1 MIPVL
6 TVSQMRAID
15 DASIGN
21 DVNTGY
27 SYMLKAGMGLFLA
40 IKEIVPLASDGEI
53 AVVCG
58 KGNNGGDGY
67 VVARLLLEAGYQ
79 VMCYSL
85 CDTGELRREARRA
98 FDEYVGRKGNI
109 LVVDDAGDF
118 SGLARYRLIID
129 AMLGTGA
136 KGDPHGLCAMAIQ
149 AINESKVPVV
159 AVDTPSG
166 LESDTGIPGNPC
178 IRAAVTVTM
187 GFPKIG
193 QYWHPGREHVGKLV
207 IHDIG
212 YPDEVVEERSSSCFA
227 PAVATLKNMLPLR
240 KPAGSKF
247 DHGLALLLCGSRG
260 MTGSATLAA
269 LAAMRTGCGMTH
281 LAAPS
286 SIVPI
291 MSQKLTETVI
301 HEIPE
306 TAEGTPARSAF
317 TKLRELATSMQALC
331 IGPGISHN
339 DETSALVRETIAT
352 LPLCVICDADGINA
366 YKGHTEDLFSHKGDL
381 LVTPH
386 RGEWKRLFGE
396 LPSTPIG
403 TIEAVR
409 SVAARYRMTVLLK
422 GSPSIVVDPGGEVA
436 ILPFGNSAL
445 AKAGTGD
452 VLSGI
457 IVSLMAQGM
466 PVTGA
471 AILGAYLHGEAGT
484 LASRALGE
492 YSVIAGDVV
501 ERIPPVIKRLCEANG
516 QE

>member
-15 DASIGN
+15 EASIGN
-21 DVNTGY
+21 DLNTGY

-40 IKEIVPLASDGEI
+40 IKEIVPLAGDGEI

-85 CDTGELRREARRA
+85 YDTGELRREAKRA

-118 SGLARYRLIID
+118 SGFARYRLIVD

-136 KGDPHGLCAMAIQ
+136 KGDPRGMCAMAIQ
-149 AINESKVPVV
+149 AVNESKVPVV

-193 QYWHPGREHVGKLV
+193 QYWHPGRGNVGKLV

-212 YPDEVVEERSSSCFA
+212 YPDEVVEEHSSSCFA
-227 PAVATLKNMLPLR
+227 PAIAHLKDLLPPR

-281 LAAPS
+281 LAAPFS
-286 SIVPI
+286 AVPI
-291 MSQKLTETVI
+291 LSQKLTETVI
-301 HEIPE
+301 HGIPE
-306 TAEGTPARSAF
+306 TAEGTPARPAF
-317 TKLRELATSMQALC
+317 AKLRELATSMQALC

-339 DETSALVRETIAT
+339 DETSALVRESIST
-352 LPLCVICDADGINA
+352 LPLPAILDADGINA
-366 YKGHTEDLFSHKGDL
+366 YKGRAEELGSHKGDL

-396 LPSTPIG
+396 LPSTPSG

-409 SVAARYRMTVLLK
+409 SMAAGYRMTVLLK
-422 GSPSIVVDPGGEVA
+422 GSPSIVVDPAGEVA

-466 PVTGA
+466 AVTGA

-484 LASRALGE
+484 LASRTLGE

-501 ERIPPVIKRLCEANG
+501 ERLPLVIKSLCEANA